1 MTDPQET
8 SENIAAVSNSGG
20 DPDPMPERG
29 TGGSDVGGPAAATES
44 TAEKAVTG
52 DSSVDPEESPD
63 DQAAN
68 PL

>member
-8 SENIAAVSNSGG
+8 SENIAAASGSAG
-20 DPDPMPERG
+20 EPDPMHERD

-44 TAEKAVTG
+44 TAENALTS
-52 DSSVDPEESPD
+52 DSSVDPDESPD